1 VDAPLAVATSVK
13 ETGVVVAAVAA
24 AAGLMLPRPAQR
36 AAGMLVALALVPVL
50 VVGEVWDSPQF
61 RTVRDHAPVSIV
73 AAIAGAVLVALLA
86 RFLLR
91 RPNAFPLLAVAAL
104 PFRIPVNVGGETANL
119 LVPLY
124 AVVAA
129 GVIAYAW
136 ERLRPD
142 PFAGAAPRI
151 APRDR
156 RGGDVELALLIAV
169 VLYAVQAAW
178 SSDFETALK
187 NVAFFY
193 VPFAL
198 LFRLLAA
205 TNWTRRLAINCLV
218 VAAGLALTFVAIGFV
233 EYATRHLFWNPKVI
247 ASNQFE
253 SYFRVNS
260 LFFDPN
266 IYGRFLAVVMA
277 ALAAVQ
283 LWTREWRTLLGAT
296 MVLGVLLAGLVLT
309 FSQSSLIAL
318 LVACVVLAALRWP
331 ARPVLMAAAAALVVG
346 LVVAL
351 AFPSVTK
358 VDLGS
363 GRSIK
368 KATSGRTD
376 LIEGGVRMFLDRPI
390 LGYGSGAFAEQFRK
404 REKTTDAR
412 AASASHT
419 IPITVAAEQGVVGL
433 ASYLFVLLT
442 AFSLVW
448 QGLGRLRAADAP
460 SAELV
465 ARGAIAA
472 AFTGLVVHTLAYAA
486 FLEDPLT
493 WTLLGAAIGLR
504 FSSAAAGRRPAGG
517 DGARVPSGA
526 SPEQSARAAG
536 HAES

>member
-13 ETGVVVAAVAA
+13 EIGVVTAALA
-24 AAGLMLPRPAQR
+24 AAGGLLLPKPAQR
-36 AAGMLVALALVPVL
+36 ATAMLIALALVPVL
-50 VVGEVWDSPQF
+50 VIGEVWDSPQF
-61 RTVRDHAPVSIV
+61 RTVRDHGALSV
-73 AAIAGAVLVALLA
+73 AAACAGIVLIGLLA
-86 RFLLR
+86 RLFLR
-91 RPNAFPLLAVAAL
+91 RPNALPLLAVAAL
-104 PFRIPVNVGGETANL
+104 PFRIPLNVGGETANL

-124 AVVAA
+124 VVIAA
-129 GVIAYAW
+129 GVIGYAW
-136 ERLRPD
+136 ERLRAN
-142 PFAGAAPRI
+142 PFAGGQPRI

-178 SSDFETALK
+178 SPDFETALK

-193 VPFAL
+193 VPFML

-205 TNWTRRLAINCLV
+205 TNWTRRLAINCL
-218 VAAGLALTFVAIGFV
+218 ALATLLALTFVGIGFV

-266 IYGRFLAVVMA
+266 IYGRFLAVVMSL
-277 ALAAVQ
+277 LAAVQ
-283 LWTREWRTLLGAT
+283 LWSRNWRTLLGTSAA
-296 MVLGVLLAGLVLT
+296 LAVLLAGLVLT
-309 FSQSSLIAL
+309 FSQSSLAAL
-318 LVACVVLAALRWP
+318 LVSCVVLAALRWP
-331 ARPVLMAAAAALVVG
+331 ARPILIGAGAVVVLG

-363 GRSIK
+363 GRSLK

-376 LIEGGVRMFLDRPI
+376 LIKGGVNMFLDRPI
-390 LGYGSGAFAEQFRK
+390 LGYGSGSFAEEFRK
-404 REKTTDAR
+404 REKTSDER

-433 ASYLFVLLT
+433 ASYLFVIIT
-442 AFSLVW
+442 AFALVW
-448 QGLGRLRAADAP
+448 QGLGRLRSDEP
-460 SAELV
+460 PPAELI
-465 ARGAIAA
+465 ARGGVAA

-504 FSSAAAGRRPAGG
+504 FSSVAAARRPAA
-517 DGARVPSGA
+517 DAGARAPSGA
-526 SPEQSARAAG
+526 SRERSARTAEP
-536 HAES
+536 AES

>member
-283 LWTREWRTLLGAT
+283 LWTREWRTLIGAT

-331 ARPVLMAAAAALVVG
+331 ARPVLMGAAAALVVG

-363 GRSIK
+363 GRSLK

-376 LIEGGVRMFLDRPI
+376 LIEGGVRMFLHRPI

-442 AFSLVW
+442 AFALVW

-465 ARGAIAA
+465 ARGAVAA

-517 DGARVPSGA
+517 DGARAPSGA